1 MFRKSHS
8 VNRVLGTLATL
19 GAAVAA
25 TAVIVPSGASALAI
39 GYTDR
44 PEAFDCVGPS
54 TYFQQATAAASP
66 SYTVPAGGG
75 VITGWE
81 TLGGTSA
88 GAQVKLGV
96 FRPTGA
102 PGQFTTTAASAALTV
117 QAGRRNRAD
126 TQIPVFGGET
136 IGLLVLSGT
145 HQCINTF
152 DSNLSD
158 VGQADG
164 TAVHDTGST
173 FSYSDP
179 NAGELINV
187 RADVL
192 PAPRTLTLD
201 ANRKTV
207 RRGKK
212 VRLSGRISSPNPQ
225 ACAFGQAVT
234 LKRRTTTSKAKP
246 KPIGQLKTDA
256 QGRFS
261 AKSKVKA
268 RSKFE
273 VEIAPTPSCGGA
285 RSNQVRVKPGK

>member
-1 MFRKSHS
+1 MIRKSHS
-8 VNRVLGTLATL
+8 VNPVRGALAAL
-19 GAAVAA
+19 AAVSLAA
-25 TAVIVPSGASALAI
+25 LIVPKGASALVI

-54 TYFQQATAAASP
+54 TYFQQATTATSP
-66 SYTVPAGGG
+66 SYKVPAGGG

-81 TLGGTSA
+81 TFGGTSA

-96 FRPTGA
+96 FRPTGV
-102 PGQFTTTAASAALTV
+102 PSQFTTIASSAALTV
-117 QAGRRNRAD
+117 RAGRDNRAK

-136 IGLLVLSGT
+136 IGLLILSGT

-152 DSNLSD
+152 DSSLGD
-158 VGQADG
+158 TGQADQ

-173 FSYSDP
+173 FTYSDP
-179 NAGELINV
+179 NQGELINV

-201 ANRKTV
+201 ANKKTV
-207 RRGKK
+207 RKGRK

-225 ACAFGQAVT
+225 ACASGQTVT
-234 LKRRTTTSKAKP
+234 LERRTTTKKGKP
-246 KPIGQLKTDA
+246 KPIAQLKTDA
-256 QGRFS
+256 QGRFK

-273 VEIAPTPSCGGA
+273 VEVAQTPSCGGA
-285 RSNQVRVKPGK
+285 RSNQVRVKPRK